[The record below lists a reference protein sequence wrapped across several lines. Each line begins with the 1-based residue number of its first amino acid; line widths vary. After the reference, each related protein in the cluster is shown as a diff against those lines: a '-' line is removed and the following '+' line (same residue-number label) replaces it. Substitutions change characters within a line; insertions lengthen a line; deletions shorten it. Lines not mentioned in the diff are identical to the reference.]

1 MKLSFKHAIWTTFL
15 SLTMPVS
22 ALVSADYQ
30 ENVEKSGAVYI
41 GVQGGP
47 ASYNGRYTAQE
58 GVNTVAFESGS
69 TSGIIGGCIGVD
81 GRFGLGYLA
90 LEGNVYYDTLD
101 QMIGLLTSATGIPNH
116 IIKIKNPLLGGGLAK
131 LGFFAEDVAIYVLG
145 GVTAGRWY
153 FGLENDSAISWTR
166 GIAPQNSMFFSKN
179 MAGAKVGGGVRFPF
193 FYDWIHFDVQYSY
206 NWYGECPL
214 PPLRDLQT
222 NLVWNHTFRNEQH
235 MFLFS
240 LNADLYSF

>member
-1 MKLSFKHAIWTTFL
+1 MILSFKRAIWTTIL
-15 SLTMPVS
+15 STVVPIWGQIVS
-22 ALVSADYQ
+22 HTSQDC
-30 ENVEKSGAVYI
+30 EKSCSIYV

-81 GRFGLGYLA
+81 GRIGSGYLA
-90 LEGNVYYDTLD
+90 IEGNVYYDTLD
-101 QMIGLLTSATGIPNH
+101 HMIGLLTSATGIPNH
-116 IIKIKNPLLGGGLAK
+116 IIKIKNPLLGSGIAK
-131 LGFFAEDVAIYVLG
+131 LGFYAGDVAVYALG

-153 FGLENDSAISWTR
+153 FGLENDSAINWTR

-179 MAGAKVGGGVRFPF
+179 MMGAKVGGGVRFPF
-193 FYDWIHFDVQYSY
+193 FYDWLDFDVQYSY

-222 NLVWNHTFRNEQH
+222 NLIWNHTFRNDQH
-235 MFLFS
+235 LFLFS